1 MKQDKEHYLNLF
13 LIIAAPIVIVAGTLF
28 VVIPVNSS
36 FAVPLGYLLI
46 CLGVFLFFMWLIRM
60 LAFRSINKEKRQA
73 EQKREME
80 RKKRMTDAL
89 NWFESDT
96 DTIEL
101 DTVKLIKAGMEFY
114 ADGRYVCEKDFKGI
128 TGHHFAFE
136 IMSTSLKYKPKDC
149 DDICDIGSSGIL
161 ISIGYLDGEALE
173 KYAND
178 NGIILQD
185 TPEKSIG
192 QTITLSQDN
201 GYNFN
206 IWTVEGDDIDFG
218 FMKILKYEND
228 TLTLHFLLDVS
239 LGLCDT
245 VEGIV
250 RLKKEASE
258 DAKDISILI
267 NRIKWKRYNTIE
279 VSAEEVESIKQVN
292 PFLPESYIEFLSKI
306 GFADMNWI
314 DIGWNRKTPTN
325 LDDEELNSLKEI
337 YENCSNLNLEDFYF
351 IAIDANGRYYAFS
364 KNADAGKV
372 YTILDSTPPF
382 GSFEEFLAEILNA
395 WYTQV
400 LRTHITCIK

>member
-13 LIIAAPIVIVAGTLF
+13 LIIAVPIVIVAGTLF

-36 FAVPLGYLLI
+36 LAVPLGYLLI

-60 LAFRSINKEKRQA
+60 LAFRSIYKEKRQA

-89 NWFESDT
+89 NWFENDT

-128 TGHHFAFE
+128 TGHHLAFE

-149 DDICDIGSSGIL
+149 DDICDIESSGIL

-258 DAKDISILI
+258 DAKDI
-267 NRIKWKRYNTIE
+267 
-279 VSAEEVESIKQVN
+279 
-292 PFLPESYIEFLSKI
+292 
-306 GFADMNWI
+306 
-314 DIGWNRKTPTN
+314 N
-325 LDDEELNSLKEI
+325 L
-337 YENCSNLNLEDFYF
+337 
-351 IAIDANGRYYAFS
+351 
-364 KNADAGKV
+364 
-372 YTILDSTPPF
+372 
-382 GSFEEFLAEILNA
+382 
-395 WYTQV
+395 
-400 LRTHITCIK
+400 